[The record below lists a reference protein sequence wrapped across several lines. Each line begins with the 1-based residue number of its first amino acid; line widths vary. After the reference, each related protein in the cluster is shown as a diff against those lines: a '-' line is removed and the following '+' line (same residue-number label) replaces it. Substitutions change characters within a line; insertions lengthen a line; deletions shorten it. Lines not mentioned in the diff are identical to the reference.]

1 MGTILAIA
9 DRSAA
14 PSANAASAFGFGSAN
29 PGDPA
34 QQIGMDQLLRALD
47 NERRRL
53 GQDLHDS
60 AGQLIACLQL
70 SIARLE
76 IEDQEHSGLIHE
88 IQDIT
93 REIGA
98 EIRSLAFLQYPV
110 ELADRGLASAV
121 EALSRGFGSRTGM
134 KTAFTLNGDV
144 SGLSDAG
151 ALALLRVAQEALVNV
166 YRHAHASL
174 ATVTLRRRSRSVELI
189 VRDDGNG
196 LPEGRGNSFG
206 LGLQSMRHRVETLG
220 GVFRISGL
228 KHGVKVFASVPIGG

>member
-1 MGTILAIA
+1 MGTILEGALAIA

-14 PSANAASAFGFGSAN
+14 ASANGASAFGFGSAT

-76 IEDQEHSGLIHE
+76 IEDPEHGGLIHE

-121 EALSRGFGSRTGM
+121 EALSRGFGSRTGI

-144 SGLSDAG
+144 SGLERYGGVGPAPRCAG
-151 ALALLRVAQEALVNV
+151 SAGERLSPRPCLAC
-166 YRHAHASL
+166 
-174 ATVTLRRRSRSVELI
+174 
-189 VRDDGNG
+189 DGNI
-196 LPEGRGNSFG
+196 EAT
-206 LGLQSMRHRVETLG
+206 E
-220 GVFRISGL
+220 
-228 KHGVKVFASVPIGG
+228 PIGGADCPRRWERFA